1 MRLMTHPEPRLTNVL
16 VRVTVNWWN
25 LHLRAW
31 IRALGGAL
39 KLTFYSE
46 MNLKEF
52 SSRKLLWTLN
62 RVRGHEVR
70 LNRSSYV
77 EVMVSGNRVTI
88 LGRFYIGVLW
98 TSRVH
103 FGTLAFSLSSPPC
116 ALSPR

>member
-1 MRLMTHPEPRLTNVL
+1 MIFVLGTRVYGRKRSNLCVPSVQENFEDEIFVRRGELTHPEPRLTNVL

-52 SSRKLLWTLN
+52 SSRKL
-62 RVRGHEVR
+62 
-70 LNRSSYV
+70 
-77 EVMVSGNRVTI
+77 
-88 LGRFYIGVLW
+88 
-98 TSRVH
+98 
-103 FGTLAFSLSSPPC
+103 
-116 ALSPR
+116 